1 MPIEVDVPDLG
12 VVEFPDGTS
21 EDQIQS
27 VLKRETKRKEL
38 DLLKQDL
45 KLQSLAGKAAE
56 KGIDV
61 LGGALDIV
69 SRMNPFRQA
78 VDLPLTVGRA
88 IGLDEPESFAPIVTP
103 EQAQAAWDALHPSA
117 RNLPEELRVPS
128 KLDAEIAEGVS
139 RFVGENVSGM
149 TSPSVA
155 APMIAGVAA
164 PRMLAPAAA
173 RTVTEPIARGFQTEM
188 IESLPAAIER
198 LRQAKT
204 LPEQIVAGG
213 NVALGAGLPLAI
225 ERGLA
230 PRAGRVAPP
239 ERPPS
244 EAAPVAEPAVAPP
257 AEAAAK
263 PSAEPVPAPE
273 TVRLW
278 RGETPP
284 VPPIKG
290 SEASALDRATFEP
303 EQLRGQWWTEDK
315 SIAERYT
322 QRAGKKEG
330 ELYFVDVPKSELE
343 SYRISNLPEGA
354 EAKSSSLS
362 PSKEFILPK
371 DIIASKQVFS
381 EAEAPLPES
390 PAETPR
396 PAAES
401 PATAPRNWDAF
412 YEELV
417 GELDAFAP
425 ARESVKGVDYSLQD
439 MAQRFVEF
447 VKNDTS
453 GRPPT
458 DLVKDFSKVDEASE
472 SQIRKLRQSLKGISE
487 QTPPVQ
493 PEPAQAEIAPGPGAA
508 SPAEFALRQRGGAE
522 PPVNQPVAIDASAK
536 PDIEVARKNKDY
548 HVFNRANSGQWAFD
562 FGRLGQA
569 AKAAWERMA
578 LGEFKMRESIKR
590 DIDTYVNGVMSS
602 LPREMRSSGGK
613 AFFDVLDGKKMEQIT
628 AEWESK
634 PGGDKVIAAAE
645 SLKTRLEEIR
655 STIRDTKRESYRGYL
670 QGLERSALEDL
681 FKKNIN
687 DKIDTSA
694 MTKEQFGDA
703 LTLNEFPDDWG
714 IADGSYLPHLFF
726 GSWKISAKLPGE
738 EGAGFVAR
746 AETAA
751 QAKAKIYELS
761 KNNPE
766 YANAQWTVGQDVV
779 ITPDMIRL
787 GDKKFWNMISRMKEQ
802 TAGEV
807 NVKEAVQGIIGRKAG
822 KQKWFGSLQERLG
835 FKNYSRDFRNVM
847 GAYLNGFHRWKELS
861 EMQRETQPLIERV
874 KAEGR
879 PNAARRL
886 EDLMENLWG
895 KPAATTL
902 EFDSF
907 VQRIPGLR
915 DYIKP
920 LALDRWSRN
929 IRSMVSLL
937 TLSTLRFALI
947 NRLQP
952 LQGLYPLVGERLL
965 IKGKAFQHSPEGN
978 ALLDEAGVRLDPGQY
993 AESRAGVSKV
1003 RDFMERFRGERSNQ
1017 ELAFLSMYLHGV
1029 EQGMPKAEAIKYAKL
1044 RGQLMTQFTPL
1055 VVDTPQMLHGPI
1067 ASMMFQFKR
1076 FPIKQAELTANMVRE
1091 GNIGGIARMLAVF
1104 ALVGGASVFLRQA
1117 WTDPEKRLAL
1127 RRKLEKEMGSK
1138 GADALMYGL
1147 PGLLNADLSGSLVL
1161 AEEPFGDDVFS
1172 KAARTVAGP
1181 AVSIAAETT
1190 RAAMTEERE
1199 PMSAKDKAVTLMRRF
1214 PGLRPITELMTFG
1227 DDEILSPDG
1236 EIKYRRK
1243 VQDALV
1249 GLGAFRSANEAN
1261 MQTAVS
1267 AIVELKKEDQR
1278 LKNAYYVARTANAD
1292 LTGIR
1297 AEIDAFNKRWPEVR
1311 ITAQDLADY
1320 VQYRRR
1326 NRDKTDVERVAGKKY
1341 RKLLPQ

>member
-173 RTVTEPIARGFQTEM
+173 RTVTEPIARGFQSEM
-188 IESLPAAIER
+188 IQHLPEAIER
-198 LRQAKT
+198 LRQAET

-257 AEAAAK
+257 AEAAAR
-263 PSAEPVPAPE
+263 PSAEPAPAPE

-330 ELYFVDVPKSELE
+330 ELYFIDVPKSELE

-381 EAEAPLPES
+381 EAEAPLPV
-390 PAETPR
+390 P
-396 PAAES
+396 
-401 PATAPRNWDAF
+401 
-412 YEELV
+412 
-417 GELDAFAP
+417 
-425 ARESVKGVDYSLQD
+425 
-439 MAQRFVEF
+439 
-447 VKNDTS
+447 
-453 GRPPT
+453 
-458 DLVKDFSKVDEASE
+458 
-472 SQIRKLRQSLKGISE
+472 
-487 QTPPVQ
+487 
-493 PEPAQAEIAPGPGAA
+493 PGPGAA
-508 SPAEFALRQRGGAE
+508 SPAEFALRQRGGATV
-522 PPVNQPVAIDASAK
+522 PPQNQPVAIDASVK

-602 LPREMRSSGGK
+602 LPREMRGSGGK
-613 AFFDVLDGKKMEQIT
+613 AFFDVLDGKKMDQIT

-766 YANAQWTVGQDVV
+766 YANAQWMIGQDVV

-895 KPAATTL
+895 KPAATTI

-915 DYIKP
+915 DHIKP

-965 IKGKAFQHSPEGN
+965 IKGKALQHSPEGN

-1067 ASMMFQFKR
+1067 ASSMFQFKR

-1278 LKNAYYVARTANAD
+1278 LKNAYYVARTANSD
-1292 LTGIR
+1292 LTEIR
-1297 AEIDAFNKRWPEVR
+1297 AEIDTFNKRWPEVR

-1341 RKLLPQ
+1341 KKLLPQ